1 MVPVTPPL
9 ETAPVTPLA
18 ESFVVGP
25 ADFIAPVVASDEEI
39 DRQEIA
45 RLAAEVSAEID
56 AAIAAID
63 AMSAPDVVMAP
74 LALTDSES
82 VGDWAPQTDVRTRG
96 GVSGSGKGSDVSG
109 GDEGAGGNAW
119 ASAEPATMMQRK

>member
-1 MVPVTPPL
+1 MTNNVSIGDFL
-9 ETAPVTPLA
+9 EGVEPNINQLYIQ
-18 ESFVVGP
+18 
-25 ADFIAPVVASDEEI
+25 DIWDLSDEEI

-63 AMSAPDVVMAP
+63 AMSAPDVVVAP